1 LLASASVTHV
11 FREDE
16 FTWAG
21 TLRYTVTQP
30 DYTASIPS
38 ANFTSSGTVY
48 WESASLGQVSLD
60 GTVTGS
66 GTDRKRS
73 GTTLRDCSSF
83 TVEESGLLDLTLDA
97 SAKTAGVNFAIS
109 NSANYTQYTDRA
121 SGSCPQG
128 DAPSLYFGGDSEGY
142 TGAFNPSTHT
152 LSINYADTATGVAV
166 VSPATTTAAPS
177 AMAWTATANTDFAV
191 ALSAVNGEPTVPESW
206 ISLSPPDGFTPD
218 ATTLDAKYGRLQI
231 TVTSSGKPPKA
242 LATGA
247 SSPVGNLQ
255 VQWASSTLS
264 SATLQA
270 IPVNSVDELFGAY
283 WNTRE
288 MTATVSELP
297 AAPSWARFVKVTV
310 TAAGFT
316 ESTTTNNSA
325 FIPLRTFEAKTGP
338 ILSTPAN
345 ESLTR
350 FGTGDSV
357 LEATDLARYP
367 NVYVNAYNVASR
379 QGAFVFISDAGGG
392 FLYDPSAAPAFQSL
406 AAGETIDDAIEFL
419 ATENGSFVDDAIRPI
434 RVVGVNDPP
443 TVGDD
448 SVTATESTVREINPS
463 ALLAN
468 DSDIDRGDTVRFKS
482 VDTTSQLG
490 AIVSIRE
497 NGSIAYDPTNA
508 ALIRSMRQGET
519 RQDSFLY
526 TIVDRLGLES
536 TGQVNI
542 TVSGTNDPP
551 QIAMIEPA
559 IFPPGATNAITVAR
573 VSDFDTDTSQVTL
586 TIVPQTS
593 PLLAAGNIVISGSG
607 ENRLVTLTPNSG
619 VTGRVRLTAQ
629 ATSAAPES
637 LTGTQTFFLVA
648 GTATDTDL
656 DGVLNSVE
664 SSAFGN
670 PDSNSDGIADQTQPY
685 LAVLRSAANDL
696 ALRLEAPKTGAF
708 ANVAALGAVSNPPAN
723 TTTPWGGVSLELH
736 TTPGATVTIVF
747 ASDSSKTLNSFYTT
761 TPGGTAGATNWQWL
775 MWNGTDGPRV
785 YADRVEWVVRDGGR
799 GDADGQANGVITA
812 SAQPAKTTAPWRNQ
826 AIAEDVNNNG
836 GVEPLD
842 ALLVINYLNSTSPR
856 NLPETIPSNQ
866 TAYPIFFDVSGDNV
880 VAPIDAL
887 RVINRLNGA
896 SGEGESHAIALT
908 IAEFHPASTLS
919 DLPETRAATS
929 LASPLFASAFFVP
942 TAGSSVISPA
952 DTTMDP
958 TFAAAAGAT
967 VIDAV
972 TGPVTAGA
980 ESLPAI
986 DFGQEDINPD
996 SPSETLS
1003 ASDAPDPFAAHDA
1016 LFARWH

>member
-1 LLASASVTHV
+1 MLASASVTHV

-48 WESASLGQVSLD
+48 WESASLGQVSLE
-60 GTVTGS
+60 GTVIGS
-66 GTDRKRS
+66 GTDRKRI

-83 TVEESGLLDLTLDA
+83 TVEESGFLDLTLDA
-97 SAKTAGVNFAIS
+97 APKTAEVNFAIS
-109 NSANYTQYTDRA
+109 NLASYTQYTDRA
-121 SGSCPQG
+121 GGSCPEG
-128 DAPSLYFGGDSEGY
+128 DAPSLYFGGDSAGY
-142 TGAFNPSTHT
+142 SGVFNPSTHT
-152 LSINYADTATGVAV
+152 LSLNYTDTAAGLTV
-166 VSPATTTAAPS
+166 VSPATTTSTPS
-177 AMAWTATANTDFAV
+177 TMAWTATANTDFALT
-191 ALSAVNGEPTVPESW
+191 LSAVNGEPTVPDSW
-206 ISLSPPDGFTPD
+206 ISLAPPDGFTPD
-218 ATTLDAKYGRLQI
+218 STTLDAKYGRLI
-231 TVTSSGKPPKA
+231 IKVTSNGKPPKA
-242 LATGA
+242 PAAGAT
-247 SSPVGNLQ
+247 SPAGNLQ
-255 VQWASSTLS
+255 VQWASSTLP
-264 SATLQA
+264 SATTQA
-270 IPVNSVDELFGAY
+270 IPVSTIDELFGAY
-283 WNTRE
+283 WNTQE
-288 MTATVSELP
+288 LTAEVSELP
-297 AAPSWARFVKVTV
+297 TAPSWARFVKVTV
-310 TAAGFT
+310 TAVGFT

-325 FIPLRTFEAKTGP
+325 FIPIRSFDAKTGP
-338 ILSTPAN
+338 ILSTPADQ
-345 ESLTR
+345 SLTR
-350 FGTGDSV
+350 FGPGDSV
-357 LEATDLARYP
+357 LEATDVARYP
-367 NVYVNAYNVASR
+367 NVYVNAYNTESR
-379 QGAFVFISDAGGG
+379 LGGFVFVSDATGG
-392 FLYDPSAAPAFQSL
+392 FLYDPSATPAFQAL

-419 ATENGSFVDDAIRPI
+419 ATENGAYVDDAIRPI

-448 SVTATESTVREINPS
+448 SVTASESSVREINAS

-468 DSDIDRGDTVRFKS
+468 DFDVDRGDTVRFTGA
-482 VDTTSQLG
+482 DTTSQLG
-490 AIVSIRE
+490 AIVTIRE
-497 NGSIAYDPTNA
+497 NGAIAYDPTNA

-536 TGQVNI
+536 TGQVNV

-551 QIAMIEPA
+551 QIAPIEPA
-559 IFPPGATNAITVAR
+559 ISPPGVTNAITVAR
-573 VSDFDTDTSQVTL
+573 ISDFDTDTSQVTL

-593 PLLAAGNIVISGSG
+593 PLLAAGNIAISGSG

-656 DGVLNSVE
+656 DGVPNTVE
-664 SSAFGN
+664 SSAFST
-670 PDSNSDGIADQTQPY
+670 PDSNNDGIADQTQPY
-685 LAVLRSAANDL
+685 LATLRSAANDL

-708 ANVAALGAVSNPPAN
+708 ANVAALGAASGAPPN
-723 TTTPWGGVSLELH
+723 TTTPWGGVAYELH

-836 GVEPLD
+836 GVQPLD

-866 TAYPIFFDVSGDNV
+866 TAYPIFLDVSGDNV

-896 SGEGESHAIALT
+896 TGEGESHELPPHPTDIA
-908 IAEFHPASTLS
+908 PASTP
-919 DLPETRAATS
+919 PESPAT
-929 LASPLFASAFFVP
+929 LALAQIASPLVASAIFVP
-942 TAGSSVISPA
+942 TAGSPVISPA

-958 TFAAAAGAT
+958 TFGAAAGAT
-967 VIDAV
+967 VINV
-972 TGPVTAGA
+972 A
-980 ESLPAI
+980 ESFPAI
-986 DFGQEDINPD
+986 DSGEVEDNSD
-996 SPSETLS
+996 MLSETLS
-1003 ASDAPDPFAAHDA
+1003 ASDAPDPFAAYDA